1 MAPGLV
7 VSSALDEAAKPPVPG
22 AGAVETLPA
31 PGSSG
36 TAGPVVTNRAD
47 EAEYGGALVMA
58 AEVAV
63 E

>member
-1 MAPGLV
+1 MAAGLAG
-7 VSSALDEAAKPPVPG
+7 SSALEEAAKPSAPAAGG
-22 AGAVETLPA
+22 AETLPA

-36 TAGPVVTNRAD
+36 TAGPLVTNRAD
-47 EAEYGGALVMA
+47 AAEYGGAPVMV